1 MLGMLIVIYQ
11 KDLQKM
17 QQPDVKPNWENYWN
31 TEVQIK
37 KKKKSTK
44 NENTQP
50 KIPKKD
56 KLTFLQLKKP
66 HPLPV
71 KEWLRKL
78 LDLN

>member
-1 MLGMLIVIYQ
+1 MLNQTERTTEIQ
-11 KDLQKM
+11 KYRL
-17 QQPDVKPNWENYWN
+17 
-31 TEVQIK
+31 K

>member
-37 KKKKSTK
+37 KKKKNPQKMKT
-44 NENTQP
+44 
-50 KIPKKD
+50 
-56 KLTFLQLKKP
+56 
-66 HPLPV
+66 
-71 KEWLRKL
+71 
-78 LDLN
+78 LNQKYQKRIN